1 MKCRSC
7 GMPNL
12 KPILSLGNMP
22 LANGL
27 LKLPDEPEEKYPLDL
42 AFCPDCTLVQLTGN
56 VDPDKMFKDYKYY
69 SSGSQTMLNSAADLV
84 EKTIASEGLNKDSL
98 VIEIASNDG
107 YLLKNYVKAGI
118 PVLGI
123 DPCTKIAEVAENN
136 GVPTRV
142 QYFTKSLA
150 ERLSLWS
157 IHRMPAD
164 IIHAN
169 NIMAHLPDLNDVVE
183 GISILLKPNGIAI
196 IETPYIRDMI
206 DNCEFDTI
214 YHEHLCYYSL
224 TALSRLFNRHGLSVV
239 DVEHLDIHGGSLR
252 ITVSPNAERY
262 NERVANMLM
271 AESITLDDY
280 GYYQYFGKRVEVVK
294 DDLSDTLYGLKLNRK
309 HIVGYAASAKGSVLM
324 NYCGIG
330 QYLDYVV
337 DNTPAKQGL
346 YTPGTHLEIC
356 GPSKLLETQPDYALL
371 LAWNFA
377 DEIMSK
383 EQEYIKRGGKFIVPI
398 PRVRI
403 V

>member
-1 MKCRSC
+1 
-7 GMPNL
+7 
-12 KPILSLGNMP
+12 MP

-27 LKLPDEPEEKYPLDL
+27 LKSPEEPEETYPLDL
-42 AFCPDCTLVQLTGN
+42 VFCPDCTLVQLTGN

-69 SSGSQTMLNSAADLV
+69 SSGSKTMLKSAADLV

-123 DPCTKIAEVAENN
+123 DPCQKIAIEAMNN
-136 GVPTRV
+136 GVPTYIK
-142 QYFTKSLA
+142 YFKLELA
-150 ERLSLWS
+150 KDLIDSGM
-157 IHRMPAD
+157 HAD
-164 IIHAN
+164 VIHAN
-169 NIMAHLPDLNDVVE
+169 NIMAHLPYLNDVVE

-196 IETPYIRDMI
+196 IETPYVRDMI

-224 TALSRLFNRHGLSVV
+224 LALSMLFNRHGLSVV
-239 DVEHLDIHGGSLR
+239 DVEHLSIHGGSLR
-252 ITVSPNAERY
+252 VTVSHNAERY
-262 NERVANMLM
+262 NERVYTM
-271 AESITLDDY
+271 AASETFTLDDY
-280 GYYQYFGKRVEVVK
+280 RYYEYFGKRVEVVK
-294 DDLSDTLYGLKLNRK
+294 DDLSDMLYGLKSNDK
-309 HIVGYAASAKGSVLM
+309 HIVGYAASAKGAVLM

-337 DNTPAKQGL
+337 DSTPAKQGL

-356 GPSKLLETQPDYALL
+356 DPSKLLETQPDYALL